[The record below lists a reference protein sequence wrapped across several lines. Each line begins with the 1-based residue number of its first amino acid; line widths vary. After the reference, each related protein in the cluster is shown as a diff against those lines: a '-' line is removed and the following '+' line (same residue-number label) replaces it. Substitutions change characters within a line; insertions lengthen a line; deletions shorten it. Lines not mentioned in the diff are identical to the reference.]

1 MTPLLNSRPA
11 EVAWL
16 VALALLVVYE
26 TVALSTGRMTLSR
39 FVWTVQRGQY
49 GPLVPFLAGML
60 CGHFFWSG
68 N

>member
-1 MTPLLNSRPA
+1 MKYA
-11 EVAWL
+11 EMAWVAAVVIL
-16 VALALLVVYE
+16 GIYEVTALA
-26 TVALSTGRMTLSR
+26 TNRMTLSR
-39 FVWTVQRGQY
+39 FVWNLDRSQY

>member
-1 MTPLLNSRPA
+1 MGDLAQRLPEFTWVIAITVLLA
-11 EVAWL
+11 YEVF
-16 VALALLVVYE
+16 ALG
-26 TVALSTGRMTLSR
+26 TGRPTLSR

-68 N
+68 Q